1 MNKKLPLLEDVRD
14 ESSEDIRLVLV
25 PKSKAVE
32 PEHLMES
39 LFRTSDLENR
49 FSLNMNV
56 LSAGQVPGVMSLRE
70 VLRAWLAHRQDV
82 LVRRSNFRLEKIAK
96 RLEVLEGYLV
106 AYLNLDEVIRI
117 IRYEDE
123 PKRDLIAAFNLTEN
137 QAEAILN
144 MRLRSLRKLEEMEIR
159 GEHKELTAEQKEIRA
174 LLKSEDAQWM
184 RISEEIKEVR
194 TKFGKTTPLGKRR
207 TTFADAPN
215 VEFVPI
221 DAMIEREPITIVFSA
236 KGWIRSMKGH
246 LGADADIKYKEGDK
260 ERFILQAETTDKL
273 ILFGTDGRFYTLGC
287 DKLPGGRGHGEPV
300 RLLIDMEEGREV
312 VQIFVHQPDR
322 KLLVASHEGN
332 GFVVPE
338 SEVVA
343 MRRAGK
349 QVLNVSGTDEAV
361 VCTVVQGDHVAVM
374 GENRKLVLFPLKD
387 VNEMTR
393 GKGVRLQKYKDGGL
407 GDVKCFTLK
416 EGLIVYDRSNR
427 ARNFSASDLKD
438 WRGERA
444 QAGRLPPKGYP
455 SGYKFGG
462 GFGAA

>member
-1 MNKKLPLLEDVRD
+1 
-14 ESSEDIRLVLV
+14 
-25 PKSKAVE
+25 
-32 PEHLMES
+32 
-39 LFRTSDLENR
+39 
-49 FSLNMNV
+49 MNV
-56 LSAGQVPGVMSLRE
+56 LSAGQVPSVMSLRD
-70 VLRAWLAHRQDV
+70 VLRAWLEHRKEV
-82 LVRRSNFRLEKIAK
+82 LVRRSNFRLEKIAR

-117 IRYEDE
+117 IRQEDE
-123 PKRDLIAAFNLTEN
+123 PKEELIRAFKLSDN

-159 GEHKELTAEQKEIRA
+159 GEHKELTAEQKA
-174 LLKSEDAQWM
+174 LKALVKSEDAQWA
-184 RISEEIKEVR
+184 RVSEEIRDVKA
-194 TKFGKTTPLGKRR
+194 KFAKSTPLGKRR
-207 TTFADAPN
+207 SSFSDAPA

-221 DAMIEREPITIVFSA
+221 EAMIEREPITIVYSA

-246 LGADADIKYKEGDK
+246 LGPETEIKYKEGDA
-260 ERFILQAETTDKL
+260 ERFVLHAETTDKL
-273 ILFGTDGRFYTLGC
+273 VLFATDGRFYTLSC

-300 RLLIDMEEGREV
+300 RLLIDMEEGRDV
-312 VQIFVHQPDR
+312 VQIFVHQPER
-322 KLLVASHEGN
+322 KLLVASHDGY

-338 SEVVA
+338 EEVIA

-361 VCTVVQGDHVAVM
+361 ACAVVQGDHVAVM
-374 GENRKLVLFPLKD
+374 GENRKLLLFPLAD

-407 GDVKCFTLK
+407 SDVKCFRLK
-416 EGLIVYDRSNR
+416 DGLIAYDRSNR
-427 ARNFSASDLKD
+427 ARTFAANELKE

-455 SGYKFGG
+455 SGHKFGG
-462 GFGAA
+462 AFGAP

>member
-1 MNKKLPLLEDVRD
+1 
-14 ESSEDIRLVLV
+14 
-25 PKSKAVE
+25 
-32 PEHLMES
+32 
-39 LFRTSDLENR
+39 
-49 FSLNMNV
+49 
-56 LSAGQVPGVMSLRE
+56 
-70 VLRAWLAHRQDV
+70 
-82 LVRRSNFRLEKIAK
+82 
-96 RLEVLEGYLV
+96 
-106 AYLNLDEVIRI
+106 
-117 IRYEDE
+117 
-123 PKRDLIAAFNLTEN
+123 
-137 QAEAILN
+137 
-144 MRLRSLRKLEEMEIR
+144 MEIR

-174 LLKSEDAQWM
+174 LLKSEDAQWT